1 MKKTLLA
8 RNIKK
13 LRMFKNLNQTEFAAL
28 FDLNR
33 PTIGSYEEGRSE
45 PRLATLQK
53 IARHYQLTIDDLV
66 TKELTVNQIAG
77 FEHPHEKPVD
87 NKSIEVKLES
97 IERRISSLEAAIR
110 LLAKN
115 KA

>member
-1 MKKTLLA
+1 MKKSVLA

-13 LRMFKNLNQTEFAAL
+13 LRLFKSLNQTEFAEL

-53 IARHYQLTIDDLV
+53 IAKHYNLTMDEIVSKD
-66 TKELTVNQIAG
+66 LTVNQIAG
-77 FEHPHEKPVD
+77 FEHPVPIKTDQSAVEQKLELLER
-87 NKSIEVKLES
+87 KLSSIEAS
-97 IERRISSLEAAIR
+97 IR
-110 LLAKN
+110 LLVKN
-115 KA
+115 KT